1 MRVIESNNDGFEFE
15 RAFVGERDG
24 APVPIAVMGGV
35 ECNIETKPG
44 PLLSGLAFCEPLNV
58 KLAQDW
64 PVSVRVQDGEDGAER
79 TISKMTA
86 DPKVVAAARHY
97 WDIVAA
103 GPVATGT
110 ALG

>member
-35 ECNIETKPG
+35 ECSIETKPG
-44 PLLSGLAFCEPLNV
+44 PLLAGLAFCEPLNV

-64 PVSVRVQDGEDGAER
+64 PVFVRIQDEGGVER
-79 TISKMTA
+79 TIWKMTA
-86 DPKVVAAARHY
+86 DPKVVAAARQF
-97 WDIVAA
+97 WDFVESGNVRI
-103 GPVATGT
+103 G
-110 ALG
+110 ALLV